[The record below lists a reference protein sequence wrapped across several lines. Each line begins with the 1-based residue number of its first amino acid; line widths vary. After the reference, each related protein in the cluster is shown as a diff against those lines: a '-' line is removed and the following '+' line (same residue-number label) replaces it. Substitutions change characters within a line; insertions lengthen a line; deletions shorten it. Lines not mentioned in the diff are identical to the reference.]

1 MLTPQGALNASLNKT
16 LFRRRTP
23 RKRLSRR
30 RPRQESAAVV
40 TAHAGLREA
49 PFGLAGLATTESLRH
64 LSFAAKGST
73 QSFVL
78 DASRN
83 TRVPWRSGTQTLR
96 QARKSSGL
104 SFRHHR

>member
-23 RKRLSRR
+23 RRRLSKR

-40 TAHAGLREA
+40 TGRAGLREA

-64 LSFAAKGST
+64 LSFAAPDPRSLLSWT
-73 QSFVL
+73 QVG
-78 DASRN
+78 
-83 TRVPWRSGTQTLR
+83 TRVYLGDPGTNLR
-96 QARKSSGL
+96 QARNLLG
-104 SFRHHR
+104 